1 MFQYIIEG
9 HDINTDKYIQCDKSN
24 DLAIAV
30 KKATELSEL
39 TKSKNVSIKDI
50 NGIVTV
56 IDYIRINDTKQN
68 VFWMD
73 AVALAKEKAYLTSKE
88 KNSELSNLDTPE
100 DEHDERVKE
109 RFITDGN
116 KEKEAWNDK
125 EVSENKELLE
135 DDNIPLPDKKEL
147 PDYED
152 DYEDDYER

>member
-9 HDINTDKYIQCDKSN
+9 HDIATDKYIQCDKSN

-39 TKSKNVSIKDI
+39 TKSKNITVKDI
-50 NGIVTV
+50 NGLISV

-73 AVALAKEKAYLTSKE
+73 AVALAKEKEYLFNKE
-88 KNSELSNLDTPE
+88 NNSLNANKDNPE

-116 KEKEAWNDK
+116 KEEKENQDDK
-125 EVSENKELLE
+125 ELF
-135 DDNIPLPDKKEL
+135 DDNKNPLPNKKESF
-147 PDYED
+147 DYED
-152 DYEDDYER
+152 YEDYEDDYER

>member
-56 IDYIRINDTKQN
+56 IDY
-68 VFWMD
+68 
-73 AVALAKEKAYLTSKE
+73 
-88 KNSELSNLDTPE
+88 
-100 DEHDERVKE
+100 
-109 RFITDGN
+109 
-116 KEKEAWNDK
+116 
-125 EVSENKELLE
+125 
-135 DDNIPLPDKKEL
+135 
-147 PDYED
+147 
-152 DYEDDYER
+152 